1 MKMNDLLMDAM
12 ARRAS
17 DLHIN
22 VGSPPIL
29 RVDGELVPQT
39 DQHAFRPDEVEELL
53 ASVINEEQMK
63 RFQETLE
70 LDFAHGVAGMGRF
83 RANASYQRGTVSLC
97 FRLLQPIIPDIE
109 ELGLPDILKDF
120 SLKERGLI
128 LITGPAGSG
137 KSTTLAVMIKY
148 LNSLMTKRVIT
159 IEDPIE
165 FLHTNDKCIITQ
177 REIGTDTL
185 DFAAALKHCLR
196 QDPNVIMVGEMRDL
210 ETISIAL
217 TAAETGHLILATL
230 HTPSAPQAI
239 DRMVDVFPPYQQ
251 QQARIQLSTV
261 LEGVVYQTLIPRRDG
276 TGRVAS
282 CEVMVATDAIK
293 NLIREARTS
302 QMWSAMQ
309 TGAHYGMQTM
319 DQSLMLL
326 YHNGLISLED
336 ALTRCREPESAKKSL
351 TRGASAAQR

>member
-12 ARRAS
+12 SKRAS
-17 DLHIN
+17 DLHIMA
-22 VGSPPIL
+22 GSAPVL
-29 RVDGELVPQT
+29 RIDGELYPQT
-39 DQHAFRPDEVEELL
+39 ELPSLTPDEIEQLF
-53 ASVINEEQMK
+53 ASVTNDEQQR
-63 RFQETLE
+63 RFNETLE

-83 RANASYQRGTVSLC
+83 RANASMQRGTVCLC

-109 ELGLPDILKDF
+109 ELGLPEICKDLA
-120 SLKERGLI
+120 LKERGLI

-148 LNSLMTKRVIT
+148 LNSLRRRRIIT

-165 FLHTNDKCIITQ
+165 FLFHNDKCFITQ

-185 DFAAALKHCLR
+185 DFAAALKHALR
-196 QDPNVIMVGEMRDL
+196 QDPNVVMLGEMRDL

-239 DRMVDVFPPYQQ
+239 DRMVDIFPPYQQ

-261 LEGVVYQTLIPRRDG
+261 LEGVLYQSLIPRKDG
-276 TGRVAS
+276 VGRVAAV
-282 CEVMVATDAIK
+282 EVMIATDAIK
-293 NLIREARTS
+293 NLVREARTA
-302 QMWSAMQ
+302 QMWSMMQ
-309 TGAHYGMQTM
+309 TGAHFGMQTM
-319 DQSLMLL
+319 DQSLLQL
-326 YHNGLISLED
+326 YHLGFITLEE
-336 ALTRCREPESAKKSL
+336 ALSRCREPETAKKSL
-351 TRGASAAQR
+351 SRSGAS